1 MIAIRHVCL
10 ISLETALFA
19 SILLGQGPV
28 RQNAASG
35 HQYFVDCASSRNG
48 SGESP
53 ESPWNSLDGPQ
64 SKVFS
69 PGDVIQLKRG
79 TQCNGSLSLQ
89 GSGSAQHPIR
99 LTSYGEGPR
108 PKIIAG
114 SKPTQALRLFNQ
126 EYWDVDSLDLSGG
139 NTYGI
144 FVSGDKGV
152 LHHIHLSNLLVHD
165 VFGTEM
171 KHKEWGLVT
180 ISPGAEKQWFED
192 VLVDGVTA
200 WNTNQWVGILV
211 GGGNFGFP
219 PEEVWSQHVIIR
231 NSIVHDV
238 QGDGI
243 VLFRVRNGLIDS
255 TVAWRTGMQ
264 QTQSIGTPNAIWT
277 WMCHDCI
284 VSNSEAFL
292 TDSPGVD
299 GGAFDI
305 DYGNTNNSVLDSFG
319 HDTLGY
325 CIAVFGAGFVTR
337 NSVVRG
343 NVCIDNGRSPRLSAY
358 QGAIFLYTWND
369 GSINNVVVENNTVY
383 WNPLG
388 PDPALL
394 NDADLHGGPA
404 VFRHNVIY
412 STSPAVIR
420 SNAALSLDSNQYFY
434 YGTQPQRWRYG
445 KSDFDSFSKYQ
456 QGTGQDAGSSFE
468 VSNAT
473 ADDAWLR
480 TAAPSPTVETPGLSD
495 SATDFEGKA
504 VSLKAASGQ
513 WRIVCSLPVKLTA
526 DELLD
531 SSVMRQL
538 VVLKSVAIQFPVD
551 TLKII
556 VRLYSDSEA
565 AKMTGQV
572 RAAVRDLQMNN
583 VIFLIEPDLPG
594 AKKEPQV
601 VLISPDGKVR
611 AAWDHFAGPTAIGFA
626 VRREL
631 GMPIYPQMEAAKDE

>member
-1 MIAIRHVCL
+1 VVTFGAGDTIHV
-10 ISLETALFA
+10 
-19 SILLGQGPV
+19 
-28 RQNAASG
+28 
-35 HQYFVDCASSRNG
+35 
-48 SGESP
+48 
-53 ESPWNSLDGPQ
+53 
-64 SKVFS
+64 
-69 PGDVIQLKRG
+69 KRG
-79 TQCNGSLSLQ
+79 TQCNGTLSPQ
-89 GSGSAQHPIR
+89 GSGSADHPIH
-99 LTSYGEGPR
+99 LTVYGEGPR

-114 SKPTQALRLFNQ
+114 SKPTQAFRLFNQ
-126 EYWDVDSLDLSGG
+126 EYWDVDSLDFSGG

-144 FVSGDKGV
+144 FVSGDKGI

-180 ISPGAEKQWFED
+180 VAPGAERQWFDD

-243 VLFRVRNGLIDS
+243 VLFRVRDGLIDS

-325 CIAVFGAGFVTR
+325 CIAVFGAGFVTKT
-337 NSVVRG
+337 SVVRG

-369 GSINNVVVENNTVY
+369 GSINDLVVENNTVY

-388 PDPALL
+388 ADPAVL
-394 NDADLHGGPA
+394 NDAVIQGGQA
-404 VFRHNVIY
+404 VFRHNAIY
-412 STSPAVIR
+412 SMSPAMVR
-420 SNAALSLDSNQYFY
+420 SNDALSLNSNQYFY
-434 YGTQPQRWRYG
+434 YGTQPQRWHYG
-445 KSDFDSFSKYQ
+445 KLDFDSFGKYQ
-456 QGTGQDAGSSFE
+456 QGTGQDAGSSFQQ
-468 VSNAT
+468 VST
-473 ADDAWLR
+473 GSPDDAWLR
-480 TAAPSPTVETPGLSD
+480 ASDSTGAVIPRLPD

-504 VSLKAASGQ
+504 VELRAASGQ
-513 WRIVCSLPVKLTA
+513 WRVICLLPVKLTA
-526 DELLD
+526 GELLD
-531 SSVMRQL
+531 SSAMRQL
-538 VVLKSVAIQFPVD
+538 VVLKSIAFQFPID
-551 TLKII
+551 KLKII
-556 VRLYSDSEA
+556 VMMHPDLQTDKAY
-565 AKMTGQV
+565 GQL
-572 RAAVRDLQMNN
+572 RALIRDLQMNT
-583 VIFLIEPDLPG
+583 VTFLTDSQR
-594 AKKEPQV
+594 AASTSSSQV
-601 VLISPDGKVR
+601 LLVSPDGKVR
-611 AAWDHFAGPTAIGFA
+611 AAWEHFAGPTAIGFA
-626 VRREL
+626 VRKEL
-631 GMPIYPQMEAAKDE
+631 GMPVYPQAETAKNE